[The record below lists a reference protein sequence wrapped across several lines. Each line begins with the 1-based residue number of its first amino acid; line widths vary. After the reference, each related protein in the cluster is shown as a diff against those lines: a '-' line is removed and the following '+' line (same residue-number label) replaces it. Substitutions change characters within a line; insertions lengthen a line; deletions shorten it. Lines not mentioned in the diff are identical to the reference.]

1 MKDAKTVYVSLYGSD
16 SKSCGSK
23 SRPCQSIAQ
32 AVYQVDDGGHI
43 YLEGK
48 GTVQRPYNCSSSPSG
63 SSGIIINKNLTMKA
77 FYSTPHV
84 FCVEGFHFQKPNVEQ
99 RTLRLEL
106 SGIAFRTT
114 PLTFEDW
121 HQVQIINCSFHNT
134 PRALSIYI
142 HSIISFRLDVEGF
155 SSFHN
160 NSHCI
165 KLLLKDYIGPKNP
178 LIAMN
183 ISGTNFEQNGL
194 YGAQTS
200 ERGVMKIASS
210 DQKAPKQVDVHVFC
224 EKVKCTRNQGPFVNL
239 NISTAITNETY
250 KDLELS
256 VNKLPSLKNSL
267 DKKPKLAV
275 HSLYFSLARQTR
287 AKFVNLTCR
296 NNPSVQCIKTQSHEA
311 DVGIQDAYF
320 HKQYTLET
328 AGSCI
333 SIEANIRASLR
344 ILNST
349 FKDNEADFGGSLFV
363 DSPDGFVYVNITNTV
378 FTICKARKYGCAI
391 TIGKPLWSGHH
402 NQSSPQKLHL
412 NLRNVTIER
421 WKGKYSKCTAVHVL
435 LKSGNVTVEQSKF
448 HKKTRTTVG
457 GALRVVTTGGKSNV
471 TISKCS
477 FKDEAVKA
485 RKGFIIMVVAGNG
498 NAGIVTIADSSI
510 INNATAKKKVA
521 LFISPKY
528 RIRLVN
534 ITLIS
539 FREGFHGVSS
549 APANISFLVDISID
563 NCTFI
568 NNVYDV
574 KLQIYDP
581 TFAKVLIKNTLFI
594 SSSNETVKNSV
605 QTYAVGLLIP
615 PPKHNISS
623 RAVIEL
629 DNNTFH
635 SRPSSY
641 LVLFFEGDKNVTIRR
656 TIFRNCI
663 NAYRYSW
670 SHREVRGL
678 FYKTAT
684 GAISILTNPDKPRN
698 LGCILLNSTKD
709 IYPSWTYDSRVVFE
723 DSLFVEN
730 VGLESGAVY
739 VSNGFTTFRRCTF
752 RNNFGIQTGHI
763 YSAFGTGQVDFE
775 DCSFVRTN
783 NRMTIFNISTFD
795 KPTFLYS
802 ESGGPLNLRNT
813 SMISLDSER
822 NSFPMIDIS
831 SGGYVGMDET
841 SKLQCSDGQQLLLE
855 NATHMVYTEK
865 NGSYCPLI
873 VTVLKYSCTSCS
885 AGYYSLQK
893 GTSRG
898 LVVAAAVEC
907 LPCPFGARCI
917 QSNIAAKPNFWGY
930 QDSNH
935 PPALQFIAC
944 PEQYCASKDP
954 ENYNSCDGDRN
965 GTLCGQCAEGF
976 SETLFSAECQRSAKC
991 NSYTVWILTILL
1003 TVALVL
1009 YLLIKPRTLSF
1020 LGAQILWFN
1029 RRVGNQTRDDLGV
1042 VEDPPEH
1049 FDSGYIKITFYF
1061 YQVAEFLM
1069 VRSIKQCFEK
1079 IPFMYFLIA
1088 AFNFQVR
1095 TLNKGIGCPF
1105 VGLTAVTKQFLLSG
1119 TVFLAMSEV
1128 VIIYGVHSVINMI
1141 RRKEKPALIHYMAV
1155 FMEVLLLGY
1164 ERLAESS
1171 LTLMHCVSV
1180 GRGKQ
1185 LFIDANVP
1193 CLQWWQY
1200 LLLAYIIVF
1209 LVPFIVVLY
1218 WGSFKLYR
1226 ASVTASE
1233 FLAACMI
1240 PLPFLFYWFVKGIL
1254 KRRNGDSTNAQ
1265 VVNKDVLKILHGPFR
1280 KPQVDDNGTLYWESV
1295 LIGRRFV
1302 LLACQAFIT
1311 NLMLR
1316 MVCMVGACFLMT
1328 IHHTL
1333 KNPYR
1338 DPLANNA
1345 ETLSLA
1351 ALSMIAVINLAK
1363 ATLIS
1368 NGVAPDGPDIPY
1380 LETLEWFEVCALTF
1394 APALVSL
1401 LFTFA
1406 ILSQL
1411 ARLVVFLVKKCYRTW
1426 WQFRSHRWLI
1436 HQLREPLLDNAE
1448 QSSDEN

>member
-1 MKDAKTVYVSLYGSD
+1 M
-16 SKSCGSK
+16 
-23 SRPCQSIAQ
+23 
-32 AVYQVDDGGHI
+32 
-43 YLEGK
+43 
-48 GTVQRPYNCSSSPSG
+48 QRPYNCSSSLQD

-77 FYSTPHV
+77 SYSTPHV
-84 FCVEGFHFQKPNVEQ
+84 FCVEGFHFQKTNGEQ
-99 RTLRLEL
+99 QTLRLQL
-106 SGIAFRTT
+106 SGIAFWTT
-114 PLTFEDW
+114 PLVFEDW
-121 HQVQIINCSFHNT
+121 HQVQIINCSFQNT
-134 PRALSIYI
+134 PRALNIHI
-142 HSIISFRLDVEGF
+142 HSIISFRLDIEGF

-160 NSHCI
+160 NSQCI
-165 KLLLKDYIGPKNP
+165 KLLLLEYVGNRSP
-178 LIAMN
+178 LIAIN
-183 ISGTNFEQNGL
+183 ISGTHFEQNGL
-194 YGAQTS
+194 YGIQRS

-210 DQKAPKQVDVHVFC
+210 DHKAFKQVDVHVFC
-224 EKVKCTRNQGPFVNL
+224 EKVKCNKNEGPFLNL
-239 NISTAITNETY
+239 NVSTAITNETY
-250 KDLELS
+250 KDLELKF
-256 VNKLPSLKNSL
+256 NKLPSRKTSS

-275 HSLYFSLARQTR
+275 HSLYFSLARKTR
-287 AKFVNLTCR
+287 AKFINLLCR
-296 NNPSVQCIKTQSHEA
+296 KNPSVQCIKTQSDEA
-311 DVGIQDAYF
+311 DVDIQEAYF
-320 HKQYTLET
+320 HKQSTLKI

-333 SIEANIRASLR
+333 SIEAGIRASLR

-363 DSPDGFVYVNITNTV
+363 DSPDGFLYVNITNV
-378 FTICKARKYGCAI
+378 RFTTCKAMDYGCAI
-391 TIGKPLWSGHH
+391 AIGKPFK
-402 NQSSPQKLHL
+402 SSPQKLHL
-412 NLRNVTIER
+412 NLRNVTIEH
-421 WKGKYSKCTAVHVL
+421 WKGKNHKCTAVHVL
-435 LKSGNVTVEQSKF
+435 LKSGNVTAEESKF

-457 GALRVVTTGGKSNV
+457 GAFFYVVTTGGKSNV

-477 FKDEAVKA
+477 FQDGVALGIA
-485 RKGFIIMVVAGNG
+485 REGFVIKVVARNG

-510 INNATAKKKVA
+510 INNAIAKKKKA

-534 ITLIS
+534 VTLIA
-539 FREGFHGVSS
+539 FRCGFHGVSS
-549 APANISFLVDISID
+549 APKNISFLVDISID

-594 SSSNETVKNSV
+594 SSSNETMKNNG
-605 QTYAVGLLIP
+605 QTYAVGILIP
-615 PPKHNISS
+615 PLKRNISS
-623 RAVIEL
+623 TAAIEL

-641 LVLFFEGDKNVTIRR
+641 LVLFFKGDKTVTIRR

-663 NAYRYSW
+663 NAHRYNW
-670 SHREVRGL
+670 SHRKMGRS
-678 FYKTAT
+678 FYETAA
-684 GAISILTNPDKPRN
+684 GAISVVTNPDNPRN
-698 LGCILLNSTKD
+698 LGCILPNSTKEV
-709 IYPSWTYDSRVVFE
+709 YPSWTYDSRVLFE
-723 DSLFVEN
+723 DSIFVEN

-739 VSNGFTTFRRCTF
+739 VTNGFTTFRRCTF
-752 RNNFGIQTGHI
+752 RNNFGIRTGHI
-763 YSAFGTGQVDFE
+763 YSAYGTGQVDFE
-775 DCSFVRTN
+775 DCSFAITN
-783 NRMTIFNISTFD
+783 NRMSISNLSTFS

-813 SMISLDSER
+813 SMTSLDSDK
-822 NSFPMIDIS
+822 NSFLMLDIS

-841 SKLQCSDGQQLLLE
+841 SKLQCSEGQQLLLE
-855 NATHMVYTEK
+855 NTTYVVYTEK
-865 NGSYCPLI
+865 NGSFCPLN
-873 VTVLKYSCTSCS
+873 VVVLKYSCTSCPT
-885 AGYYSLQK
+885 GYYSLQR

-898 LVVAAAVEC
+898 LVVATAVVC
-907 LPCPFGARCI
+907 LQCPFGARCI
-917 QSNIAAKPNFWGY
+917 QGNIAAKPNFWGY

-935 PPALQFIAC
+935 PPALQFVAC
-944 PEQYCASKDP
+944 PDHYCASNNP
-954 ENYNSCDGDRN
+954 ENYNSCHGNRN
-965 GTLCGQCAEGF
+965 GTLCGQCADGF
-976 SETLFSAECQRSAKC
+976 SETLFSAECRKSAKC
-991 NSYTVWILTILL
+991 NSYTVLILTILL

-1009 YLLIKPRTLSF
+1009 YLLIKPPTLSF
-1020 LGAQILWFN
+1020 LGTQILWFN
-1029 RRVGNQTRDDLGV
+1029 RGVENQSRDDLGV
-1042 VEDPPEH
+1042 VGDPPEH

-1061 YQVAEFLM
+1061 YQVAELLM
-1069 VRSIKQCFEK
+1069 VGSIEECFEK
-1079 IPFMYFLIA
+1079 IPFMYILIA

-1105 VGLTAVTKQFLLSG
+1105 VGLTAVTKQLLLSS
-1119 TVFLAMSEV
+1119 TVLLAMSEV
-1128 VIIYGVHSVINMI
+1128 VIIYGVHFVANMI
-1141 RRKEKPALIHYMAV
+1141 RRKEKPTLIHYMAV

-1164 ERLAESS
+1164 ERLAETS
-1171 LTLMHCVSV
+1171 LTLMQCVSI

-1193 CLQWWQY
+1193 CMQWWQY
-1200 LLLAYIIVF
+1200 LLLAYIIFFV
-1209 LVPFIVVLY
+1209 VPFIAVLY

-1240 PLPFLFYWFVKGIL
+1240 PLPFLFYWFVQSIL
-1254 KRRNGDSTNAQ
+1254 KRRNGDSRNAQ
-1265 VVNKDVLKILHGPFR
+1265 VDNKDVLELLHGPFR
-1280 KPQVDDNGTLYWESV
+1280 KPQGGDNGTLYWESM

-1302 LLACQAFIT
+1302 LLTCQAFIT

-1316 MVCMVGACFLMT
+1316 MVCMVCACFLMT

-1338 DPLANNA
+1338 DPLANKA

-1368 NGVAPDGPDIPY
+1368 YGVALDGADISN

-1426 WQFRSHRWLI
+1426 WQFGSHQWRI
-1436 HQLREPLLDNAE
+1436 QQLREPLLDTPE
-1448 QSSDEN
+1448 QNSDEN

>member
-1 MKDAKTVYVSLYGSD
+1 MKDAKLMTVYVSLYGSD
-16 SKSCGSK
+16 SKSCGSQ
-23 SRPCQSIAQ
+23 SQPCQSITQ
-32 AVYQVDDGGHI
+32 AVYQVDEGGHI

-48 GTVQRPYNCSSSPSG
+48 GTVQRPYNCSSSPLG
-63 SSGIIINKNLTMKA
+63 SSGIIINKNLTMKD

-84 FCVEGFHFQKPNVEQ
+84 FCVEGFHFQKTNDEQ

-106 SGIAFRTT
+106 SGIAFWTT

-121 HQVQIINCSFHNT
+121 HQVQIINCSLHNT
-134 PRALSIYI
+134 PRALSIHI
-142 HSIISFRLDVEGF
+142 HNILSFRLDIKGF

-160 NSHCI
+160 NSQCI
-165 KLLLKDYIGPKNP
+165 KLLLLDYIGNISP
-178 LIAMN
+178 LIAIS
-183 ISGTNFEQNGL
+183 ISGTHFTQNGL
-194 YGAQTS
+194 YGVQRS

-210 DQKAPKQVDVHVFC
+210 DHKAPKQVDVHVFC
-224 EKVKCTRNQGPFVNL
+224 EKVKCTNNQGPFVNL
-239 NISTAITNETY
+239 NVSTAITNETY
-250 KDLELS
+250 KDLELRF
-256 VNKLPSLKNSL
+256 NRLPSGKTSS
-267 DKKPKLAV
+267 DKKQKLAV
-275 HSLYFSLARQTR
+275 HSLYFSLARKTR

-296 NNPSVQCIKTQSHEA
+296 NYRSVQCIKTQSDEA
-311 DVGIQDAYF
+311 DLDIKDAHF
-320 HKQYTLET
+320 LKQSTVKT

-333 SIEANIRASLR
+333 SIDANIRASLR
-344 ILNST
+344 ILSST
-349 FKDNEADFGGSLFV
+349 FKENEADFGGALFV
-363 DSPDGFVYVNITNTV
+363 DSPDGFLYVNITNV
-378 FTICKARKYGCAI
+378 RFTACKAKKYGCAI
-391 TIGKPLWSGHH
+391 AIGKPLWSGHH
-402 NQSSPQKLHL
+402 NQSSPQKLNL
-412 NLRNVTIER
+412 NLRNVTIEK
-421 WKGKYSKCTAVHVL
+421 WEGIYTKCTAVHVL
-435 LKSGNVTVEQSKF
+435 LKSGNVTAEESTF
-448 HKKTRTTVG
+448 HKKKKTIVD
-457 GALRVVTTGGKSNV
+457 GALLVVTTGGKSNV
-471 TISKCS
+471 TVFKCS
-477 FKDEAVKA
+477 FKDGAVLA
-485 RKGFIIMVVAGNG
+485 SDGFIIKVVAGNG

-510 INNATAKKKVA
+510 INNANTKNKVA

-528 RIRLVN
+528 LIRLVN

-581 TFAKVLIKNTLFI
+581 TFARVLIKNTLFI
-594 SSSNETVKNSV
+594 SSSNETVENSN

-656 TIFRNCI
+656 TIFRNCF
-663 NAYRYSW
+663 NAHRYNW
-670 SHREVRGL
+670 SHGNMSGL
-678 FYKTAT
+678 FYETAT
-684 GAISILTNPDKPRN
+684 GAISILTNPNKPQN
-698 LGCILLNSTKD
+698 LGCILPDSTKD

-739 VSNGFTTFRRCTF
+739 ITNGFTTFRRCTF
-752 RNNFGIQTGHI
+752 RNNFDIRTGHI

-775 DCSFVRTN
+775 DCSFATTN
-783 NRMTIFNISTFD
+783 NRITISNISTFN

-813 SMISLDSER
+813 SMISLDSDR
-822 NSFPMIDIS
+822 NSFPILDIS

-841 SKLQCSDGQQLLLE
+841 SKLQCSEGQQLLLE
-855 NATHMVYTEK
+855 NATHLVYTEK
-865 NGSYCPLI
+865 NGRYCPLN

-885 AGYYSLQK
+885 PGYYSLQK
-893 GTSRG
+893 GTSQG

-954 ENYNSCDGDRN
+954 ENYNSCHGNRN
-965 GTLCGQCAEGF
+965 GTLCGQCAGGF
-976 SETLFSAECQRSAKC
+976 SETLFSAECQKSEKC

-1003 TVALVL
+1003 TVVLVL
-1009 YLLIKPRTLSF
+1009 YLLIKPPTLRF
-1020 LGAQILWFN
+1020 LGTQILWFN
-1029 RRVGNQTRDDLGV
+1029 RRAENQSRDDLGV

-1061 YQVAEFLM
+1061 YQVAELLM

-1171 LTLMHCVSV
+1171 LTLMHCVSL

-1193 CLQWWQY
+1193 CMQWWQY

-1209 LVPFIVVLY
+1209 VVPFIVVLY
-1218 WGSFKLYR
+1218 WGSFELYR

-1233 FLAACMI
+1233 FLTACII

-1254 KRRNGDSTNAQ
+1254 KRRNGDSTTVQ

-1280 KPQVDDNGTLYWESV
+1280 RPQVDDNGTLY
-1295 LIGRRFV
+1295 
-1302 LLACQAFIT
+1302 
-1311 NLMLR
+1311 
-1316 MVCMVGACFLMT
+1316 
-1328 IHHTL
+1328 
-1333 KNPYR
+1333 
-1338 DPLANNA
+1338 
-1345 ETLSLA
+1345 
-1351 ALSMIAVINLAK
+1351 
-1363 ATLIS
+1363 
-1368 NGVAPDGPDIPY
+1368 
-1380 LETLEWFEVCALTF
+1380 
-1394 APALVSL
+1394 
-1401 LFTFA
+1401 
-1406 ILSQL
+1406 
-1411 ARLVVFLVKKCYRTW
+1411 
-1426 WQFRSHRWLI
+1426 
-1436 HQLREPLLDNAE
+1436 
-1448 QSSDEN
+1448 